1 MTHIHHPRG
10 ARRLRRGAAALGACA
25 LLGATLPLG
34 GAASAAV
41 RSADGDAPAGPGF
54 SGFSSSTVAAPIKVE
69 IFEPTIPIPA
79 SPQAEFSLGYS
90 KVLAD
95 SSGSKGRA
103 SYLWPGDAVGEGLK
117 TILEQLGLPQQLIG
131 PIAAQGYPVQVN
143 SGYPS
148 GDAEQTNERLPGSV
162 MRTKATQYSTFAK
175 TGFSTDCDVQDPT
188 GSDGDDT
195 AKGSGGSGDSG
206 SGGSGGS
213 GTPLDGLTSLVGGL
227 FGPTTPPAGG
237 GSDGKDDP
245 GKDTTACQLPAQLAA
260 IVDLGGYVASS
271 RTTSSTGV
279 GAQVK
284 AISRAS
290 LGDVSVLGGLVTLSG
305 LTSTAV
311 TTGDGGKPVAG
322 GHASYGIMTIAGQ
335 RFRIGPDG
343 LEAAGQQ
350 QKIPGLPSAPAALL
364 KTLGITLETP
374 GRVETRTGEKLTAT
388 TEALRLTIDTAVLQP
403 LLKLLPLS
411 TILNPIANSLPTQAG
426 PLKSL
431 LLSIPE
437 LAPKIVLH
445 IGYATSTLETVQ
457 GVDIPG
463 VDPGAGGGTG
473 TEGAG
478 GGAGGTGTTG
488 GPTAGGGTGSTDV
501 PATTDP
507 GSTTAAGGDTATGDL
522 PPTVQAAG
530 LPKLFSI
537 PGLLIAGAFLGAF
550 LIGSLVRRMGLA
562 VLGGGGAC
570 AHGLESG
577 VPDLRRA

>member
-1 MTHIHHPRG
+1 MTHIHHGRG

-34 GAASAAV
+34 AAAQAA
-41 RSADGDAPAGPGF
+41 DDAPAGPGF
-54 SGFSSSTVAAPIKVE
+54 SGFSSSTVAAPVKIE

-79 SPQAEFSLGYS
+79 SPQAELSLGYS

-103 SYLWPGDAVGEGLK
+103 SFLWPGDAVGEGLK
-117 TILEQLGLPQQLIG
+117 TILEQLGLPQALIG

-143 SGYPS
+143 SGFPS

-162 MRTKATQYSTFAK
+162 MRTKATQYTTFAK

-188 GSDGDDT
+188 GSDAAPAG
-195 AKGSGGSGDSG
+195 GSGGSGSGDSG
-206 SGGSGGS
+206 SGGSS
-213 GTPLDGLTSLVGGL
+213 PLDGLTSLVGGL
-227 FGPTTPPAGG
+227 FGPTTPSQGDAQGG
-237 GSDGKDDP
+237 TGDGKDD

-260 IVDLGGYVASS
+260 LVDLGGYVASS
-271 RTTSSTGV
+271 QTTSSTGV

-290 LGDVSVLGGLVTLSG
+290 LGDISLLGGLVTLSG

-322 GHASYGIMTIAGQ
+322 GHASYGILTIAGQ

-350 QKIPGLPSAPAALL
+350 QRIPGLPSAPAALL
-364 KTLGITLETP
+364 KALGLTLETP
-374 GRVETRTGEKLTAT
+374 GRVETRTGGKLTAT

-473 TEGAG
+473 TAAG
-478 GGAGGTGTTG
+478 GGTTGGLGATG

-501 PATTDP
+501 PATSDP
-507 GSTTAAGGDTATGDL
+507 GATAGGGESATTGDL
-522 PPTVQAAG
+522 PPTTQAAG

-537 PGLLIAGAFLGAF
+537 PGLLMAGALVGAF
-550 LIGSLVRRMGLA
+550 VIGSLVRRLGLA
-562 VLGGGGAC
+562 ALGGGAAC